1 MSRRT
6 IFLLIL
12 VICIGSLTA
21 CHAETEKNMV
31 TEPSEGMRQ
40 EATDWVEKEPMSE
53 QDVMDVFYRHRDR
66 LEVNVMDC
74 VVVSES
80 DYGILGVVQ
89 YTTEDYDGCM
99 FDFLTND
106 VPMRTGVGALPTDTG
121 SLEYMGED
129 TISCQLVDENGVTS
143 TYKVSFYR
151 SDIEYGFKVVS
162 E

>member
-12 VICIGSLTA
+12 VICIGFLTA
-21 CHAETEKNMV
+21 CHVETEKNTV
-31 TEPSEGMRQ
+31 TEPSEGMHQ

-53 QDVMDVFYRHRDR
+53 QDVMAVFYQHRDR
-66 LEVNVMDC
+66 FEVNVIDC

-106 VPMRTGVGALPTDTG
+106 VPLCAGVGALPTDIG

-129 TISCQLVDENGVTS
+129 TISCQLVDRNGVTS